1 MLADR
6 SGDKKLNKE
15 EFQAF
20 LHPEVSSRLFF
31 HPGMSSRLFFIQS

>member
-1 MLADR
+1 MMADR

-20 LHPEVSSRLFF
+20 LHPEVSFRLV
-31 HPGMSSRLFFIQS
+31 FI

>member
-1 MLADR
+1 MMADR

-20 LHPEVSSRLFF
+20 LHPEVRF
-31 HPGMSSRLFFIQS
+31 RLFFI

>member
-20 LHPEVSSRLFF
+20 LHPEVISKLF
-31 HPGMSSRLFFIQS
+31 LI